1 MLINA
6 SVPLANLLGFI
17 SLLSYILT
25 LLPSSIRAVFPQI
38 KKAKITIYLLKYRR
52 RLGII
57 TFLFA
62 LVHAILIVNKR
73 NLDLFD
79 IQTYKISLEGT
90 LTLIIFALL
99 AFTSNDWSIKKMK
112 NNWRKLHKLTYI
124 AMFLLLWH
132 IQEKMSGQWNI
143 LTPIELML
151 ITVIISLFCRRRWLE
166 YAKEYNQKQIS

>member
-6 SVPLANLLGFI
+6 SISSANLLGFI

-38 KKAKITIYLLKYRR
+38 KKAKITICLWKYRR
-52 RLGII
+52 QLGVV
-57 TFLFA
+57 TFVFA
-62 LVHAILIVNKR
+62 LVHTVLIVNKR

-79 IQTYKISLEGT
+79 IQTYEISLEGT
-90 LTLIIFALL
+90 LTLIIFVLL
-99 AFTSNDWSIKKMK
+99 AFTSNDWSVKKMK
-112 NNWRKLHKLTYI
+112 QNWRRLHKLTYI

-143 LTPIELML
+143 LTPIELIL
-151 ITVIISLFCRRRWLE
+151 ITVTIGLFCRRRWLE
-166 YAKEYNQKQIS
+166 YTKEYNQKQIS